1 VTRPKSYVPPDSRK
15 ISVARKAVCVA
26 ARALIETDSWVGDDL
41 LSLVGGAPMTELIDA
56 VSDLEDLDPPEY
68 REES

>member
-26 ARALIETDSWVGDDL
+26 ARTLVDAQTPADKRYAKIALCN
-41 LSLVGGAPMTELIDA
+41 A
-56 VSDLEDLDPPEY
+56 VFTLEDLGPPEY
-68 REES
+68 REA